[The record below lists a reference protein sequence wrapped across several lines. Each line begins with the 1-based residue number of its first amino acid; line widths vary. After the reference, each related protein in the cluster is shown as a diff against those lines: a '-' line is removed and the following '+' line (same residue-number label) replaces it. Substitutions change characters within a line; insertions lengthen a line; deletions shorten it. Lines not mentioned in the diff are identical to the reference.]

1 MKKSILFFL
10 TLLPFVVP
18 FCLSAQGTTGGKN
31 CIPCEQLMN
40 LRLPDVT
47 ILEAKPMQSDSIE
60 GQLIKVPFCRL
71 LGRISKEIDFELLLP
86 NSWNERFIMS
96 GGGGFVGNIQNGFR
110 DKVNLGYVTAG
121 TDAGHKGSGVD
132 ASWGLDNMER
142 QLDFGKLAVHLT
154 AVVSK

>member
-1 MKKSILFFL
+1 MKKLILFFL
-10 TLLPFVVP
+10 MVLPLVVP
-18 FCLSAQGTTGGKN
+18 FCLLAQVPSGGKN

-60 GQLIKVPFCRL
+60 GQVIKVQVCSL
-71 LGRISKEIDFELLLP
+71 LGRISKEIYFELLLP

-110 DKVNLGYVTAG
+110 DKVNLGY
-121 TDAGHKGSGVD
+121 
-132 ASWGLDNMER
+132 
-142 QLDFGKLAVHLT
+142 
-154 AVVSK
+154 